1 MLVEV
6 VAMGTRIHWTPT
18 KVSYLSLVIMGL
30 VVAAIGLSGARYT
43 IKLLYSEIDKHG
55 YRHAE
60 EVANR
65 LVPLLSPRIAPEG
78 SPESRLFQR
87 VVTLYGS
94 FGYRIVLIDNQSNLV
109 ADSHRPID
117 HRVPLAD
124 TWLASLLDQAK
135 KNRSPHLRAGPA
147 RAYSEDSHPMLIWLQ
162 EIEPEKL
169 AGQRFLLGVAS
180 DQQRFST
187 FMDNLHFNLDVVLLI
202 SYVAIGVIGFFSLR
216 AIGRIYERRLEA
228 TLGKR
233 TRELEQI
240 HKKMLEHTRLATIG
254 QTASVLAHEMRNPLA
269 SIKLALSG
277 LGAYVELPERAQRR
291 IALVSGEVDRLDD
304 LLSQTLDYARPI
316 KFSPHPVAMD
326 SIIGRVIE
334 QQKPLLEHTGV
345 RVEWQK
351 CTKCL
356 LKRVDENLLYQAL
369 LNVLKNAIEASPKGG
384 VVRIDVAEPSDAVVL
399 TVTNQGESPD
409 EEVLSH
415 AFKPFFTTKSRG
427 SGLGLGLVKRIVE
440 EHGGTVDLRSIKA
453 GGVCLMITLPGG
465 D

>member
-1 MLVEV
+1 MKLHDLLQYKLKSVR
-6 VAMGTRIHWTPT
+6 A
-18 KVSYLSLVIMGL
+18 YLL
-30 VVAAIGLSGARYT
+30 
-43 IKLLYSEIDKHG
+43 KEQ
-55 YRHAE
+55 
-60 EVANR
+60 
-65 LVPLLSPRIAPEG
+65 
-78 SPESRLFQR
+78 FQQ
-87 VVTLYGS
+87 LWE
-94 FGYRIVLIDNQSNLV
+94 NQS
-109 ADSHRPID
+109 P
-117 HRVPLAD
+117 
-124 TWLASLLDQAK
+124 TWAGRFLDAWCTQTL
-135 KNRSPHLRAGPA
+135 RSR
-147 RAYSEDSHPMLIWLQ
+147 
-162 EIEPEKL
+162 IEPMK
-169 AGQRFLLGVAS
+169 RFA
-180 DQQRFST
+180 
-187 FMDNLHFNLDVVLLI
+187 
-202 SYVAIGVIGFFSLR
+202 
-216 AIGRIYERRLEA
+216 
-228 TLGKR
+228 R
-233 TRELEQI
+233 TMRTHHELEQI

-277 LGAYVELPERAQRR
+277 LGAYEELPERAQRR

-356 LKRVDENLLYQAL
+356 LRRVDENLLYQAL

-384 VVRIDVAEPSDAVVL
+384 VVRIDVDELSDAVIL
-399 TVTNQGESPD
+399 TVTNQGEPPG

-415 AFKPFFTTKSRG
+415 AFEPFFTTKSRG

-453 GGVCLMITLPGG
+453 GGACLMITLPGG